1 MSDLVSEARERIR
14 AQGGRLTAQRRLLF
28 AILDSLGE
36 HPTAEELL
44 ILARE
49 NNPDLNLSTVY
60 RTLRWLEAENL
71 VSARVFDEG
80 RRQERFDPALPS
92 EHHHFMCTSCRS
104 VIEFESNL
112 FASIKSQFQELNGA
126 RVTTGSIVLYGL
138 CANCRK
144 TEADGAPHPG
154 DN

>member
-1 MSDLVSEARERIR
+1 MSDLVSAAQERIR

-28 AILDSLGE
+28 TILESLGE
-36 HPTAEELL
+36 HPTAEELF

-49 NNPDLNLSTVY
+49 NDPDLNLSTVY

-92 EHHHFMCTSCRS
+92 EHHHFMCTSCRN
-104 VIEFESNL
+104 VIEFDSNL
-112 FASIKSQFQELNGA
+112 FSSIKSQFQELNEV

-138 CANCRK
+138 CTDCRK
-144 TEADGAPHPG
+144 TEPDGDPHRG
-154 DN
+154 GN

>member
-1 MSDLVSEARERIR
+1 MGDLVNAAHEKLR
-14 AQGGRLTAQRRLLF
+14 AQGGRLTTQRRLLF

-36 HPTAEELL
+36 HPTAEELF

-49 NNPDLNLSTVY
+49 DDPDLHLSTVY

-71 VSARVFDEG
+71 VSARMFDEE

-92 EHHHFMCTSCRS
+92 EHHHFMCTSCKI
-104 VIEFESNL
+104 VIEFDSSL
-112 FASIKSQFQELNGA
+112 FESIKSQFQELNAA

-138 CANCRK
+138 CTDCRK
-144 TEADGAPHPG
+144 TEAGG
-154 DN
+154 DLYSGVD